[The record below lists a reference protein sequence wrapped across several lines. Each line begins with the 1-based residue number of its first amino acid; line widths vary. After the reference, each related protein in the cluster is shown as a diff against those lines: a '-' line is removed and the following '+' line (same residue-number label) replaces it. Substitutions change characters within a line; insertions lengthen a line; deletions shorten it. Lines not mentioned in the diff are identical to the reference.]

1 MASGYRFLRN
11 GLLLLLTGTLLLPVL
26 FSGCRSHKKKSG
38 KAKYAA
44 NRGAKVQKNGI
55 MPDTR
60 LKARNGREARK
71 EAQEV
76 IKTARSYLGTPYKP
90 GGVSRLGM
98 DCSGLVVTAFENVIP
113 DLPRNSAAQAAS
125 GKPVPVSELQPGDLL
140 FFSDR
145 KLGSGITH
153 VGLVTEV
160 NGTDV
165 QFIHASGKLGVV
177 EVPFSGSY
185 FQKTF
190 TKAVRPEW

>member
-76 IKTARSYLGTPYKP
+76 IKKYFVTGIEFL
-90 GGVSRLGM
+90 
-98 DCSGLVVTAFENVIP
+98 LVVTSFIP
-113 DLPRNSAAQAAS
+113 AAIKQ
-125 GKPVPVSELQPGDLL
+125 
-140 FFSDR
+140 
-145 KLGSGITH
+145 
-153 VGLVTEV
+153 
-160 NGTDV
+160 
-165 QFIHASGKLGVV
+165 
-177 EVPFSGSY
+177 
-185 FQKTF
+185 
-190 TKAVRPEW
+190 